1 MNDSVCNGG
10 DGDGELLHNLQL
22 NFPITLGLNLAGK
35 FNRNKPKKKT
45 EAKKKHNLIF

>member
-10 DGDGELLHNLQL
+10 DGDAELLHNLQL

-35 FNRNKPKKKT
+35 FHRNRLKKKK
-45 EAKKKHNLIF
+45 EAKKNNTI